1 MKKIYMQTFS
11 AERQKVDDKIDSYF
25 ESIVGTEKSEKES
38 IKEVVNR
45 LKKEDPEGWKKAI
58 LEAMQH
64 EMQHAQ

>member
-1 MKKIYMQTFS
+1 MQTFS
-11 AERQKVDDKIDSYF
+11 SERQKVDDKIDSYF

-45 LKKEDPEGWKKAI
+45 LKKEDPEEWKKAI